1 MLGALGSGCGP
12 SGLVGSSAQ
21 VLSTLTEEETEAQES
36 SPPLDIRGPAADQ
49 GQSLGHRLPE
59 FSQVECE
66 VMGAPEAA
74 LSSAGL
80 RVAQLWSGFVPR
92 AGCRRGGVVMG
103 PGSLRVAGL
112 KPPLSGSC
120 LIGPDGSTCSQR
132 VAQTQAVEGGMG
144 FDGAATLEIPAPACV
159 SSSGAGGSAE
169 PEPFAPRNPG
179 SLSQLCSEPE

>member
-80 RVAQLWSGFVPR
+80 RVAQLWSGSDTRSCCKHPR
-92 AGCRRGGVVMG
+92 AGFRAAMNVQLLRRMPKTANG
-103 PGSLRVAGL
+103 
-112 KPPLSGSC
+112 
-120 LIGPDGSTCSQR
+120 
-132 VAQTQAVEGGMG
+132 
-144 FDGAATLEIPAPACV
+144 
-159 SSSGAGGSAE
+159 
-169 PEPFAPRNPG
+169 
-179 SLSQLCSEPE
+179 